1 MTVLVINGPN
11 LNILGQREPE
21 VYGSTTLADI
31 ERFVRE
37 HAERLGM
44 AVECFQSNSEG
55 ALIDYI
61 QQHHEEATG
70 IVINAGGLT
79 HTSVALRD
87 CLAAARVPVIDVHL
101 SNIHA
106 REGFRR
112 RSLVATVARGQ
123 ITGLGWRGYLLAL
136 DYLAAE
142 GSGGVA

>member
-21 VYGSTTLADI
+21 VYGNATLADI
-31 ERFVRE
+31 EGSVRE
-37 HAERLGM
+37 HAGRLGM

-55 ALIDYI
+55 DLIDYI
-61 QQHHEEATG
+61 QQHQEEATG
-70 IVINAGGLT
+70 IIINAGGLT

-106 REGFRR
+106 REEFRHE
-112 RSLVATVARGQ
+112 SLIAPVARGQ

-142 GSGGVA
+142 ASGGKP